1 MKYFLYKLRTLKVHI
16 VLMCLFAA
24 ASYPLFSAAYKDYV
38 GTYSEYDKLIQAGYN
53 YSSPEVCRLNELI
66 ADKMNTAIFIGIIGA
81 VALIAMFTTGIPILA
96 KCFGYLS
103 KKALADMEMSAPVTG
118 RTRFFGSFFAGL
130 TIYLVPHI
138 IAAAAGL
145 LTVGPDTGV
154 RIVDN
159 LNESY
164 RRMMIYG
171 LMMCVLFYCSTALVI
186 AVCGRMRTAVILTV
200 FMNFAVPAVT
210 ICAVLI
216 SFHYGYGLN
225 TGLADEMIER
235 VGWFSPLGLLIKYF
249 AQGVFGTKASGI
261 ITIPQ
266 LLLFMLYCSAFVA
279 VAYFL
284 VKHRRS
290 ERTGKAYVFKNAR
303 HVISATAVLAVTL
316 IIFTAVISSL
326 DDMAWSGV
334 AAGTVAGIIAVD
346 AVLWLITSFGFFCA
360 CEFAESRGEKNRKK
374 RLALFAPFI
383 LASAAV
389 TFALTFTQGFG
400 AAYYVPDSDNI
411 ERIHMSVDIGDMYFG
426 ADYFDKEI
434 YGQYFEEGI
443 YGREVLDDQPDPGE
457 ITKLHRDMITG
468 GKGDTGE
475 VTISYTLK
483 NGVAV
488 SRKYNVSEEYLKRA
502 FEFTEFPDLRLWEF
516 EGIGKSDLV
525 KITAPDRY
533 NGEQPVSAE
542 IPSGELLE
550 AIKAD
555 CGNIDFYQAMSYN
568 AHRAGDNGCFWVWVS
583 YGENYG
589 NGFTININK
598 LFTRTID
605 LLERYG
611 IPRDELFRQE

>member
-1 MKYFLYKLRTLKVHI
+1 MKYFLYKLRTLKVYI
-16 VLMCLFAA
+16 VLMCIFAA
-24 ASYPLFSAAYKDYV
+24 ASYPLFSVAYKDYF
-38 GTYSEYDKLIQAGYN
+38 GTYVEYDKLIQAGYN
-53 YSSPEVCRLNELI
+53 YSSPEVCRLNDLLT
-66 ADKMNTAIFIGIIGA
+66 DKLSTTVFIGIIGI
-81 VALIAMFTTGIPILA
+81 VALIAMFTTGIPILT

-103 KKALADMEMSAPVTG
+103 KKSLADMEMSAPVTVG
-118 RTRFFGSFFAGL
+118 TRFFGNFFAGL
-130 TIYLVPHI
+130 SVYLVPHI
-138 IAAAAGL
+138 IAAVTGL
-145 LTVGPDTGV
+145 LIVGADTGV

-159 LNESY
+159 VNESY

-171 LMMCVLFYCSTALVI
+171 LMMCVLFYCSTALII

-210 ICAVLI
+210 ICAGLI

-225 TGLADEMIER
+225 TGLVDEMIER
-235 VGWFSPLGLLIKYF
+235 VGWFSPLGLLIKYL

-261 ITIPQ
+261 IGMPQ
-266 LLLFMLYCSAFVA
+266 LLLFMLYCAAFA
-279 VAYFL
+279 AAAYFL
-284 VKHRRS
+284 VKNRRH
-290 ERTGKAYVFKNAR
+290 ERTGKAYVYRNAR
-303 HVISATAVLAVTL
+303 HVVSATAVLAVTL
-316 IIFTAVISSL
+316 IIFTAVMSSL

-346 AVLWLITSFGFFCA
+346 AALWLITSFGFFCA
-360 CEFAESRGEKNRKK
+360 CEFAESKGEKDRKK
-374 RLALFAPFI
+374 RLGLFAPFI
-383 LASAAV
+383 VIGAAA

-411 ERIHMSVDIGDMYFG
+411 EWIHMSVDIGDMYFG

-502 FEFTEFPDLRLWEF
+502 FEFTELPDLRLWEF
-516 EGIGKSDLV
+516 EGIGKSELV
-525 KITAPDRY
+525 KVAAPGDY
-533 NGEQPVSAE
+533 PDEHIVSAE
-542 IPSGELLE
+542 VPSGELLE

-568 AHRAGDNGCFWVWVS
+568 AHRAGDNGYFWVN

-605 LLERYG
+605 LLEQYG